1 MAFPFDFLV
10 VDERSAPL
18 LAVETKA
25 LRGTDVAWAMELRRA
40 ILSRSADLR
49 CGLLVATPNRLYLW
63 TGSEAG
69 EVPPRAIEAQ
79 SAFAPYFQR
88 VGIGQVGTVDPAVF
102 ADVVQWWLR
111 DLASG
116 VDRGSNGPEL
126 QSILEVVKGRRVVA
140 ETAA

>member
-25 LRGTDVAWAMELRRA
+25 LRGTDVLWAMELRRV
-40 ILSRSADLR
+40 ILSRSADLG

-63 TGSEAG
+63 RGSEAG
-69 EVPPRAIEAQ
+69 EAPPQVIEAQ
-79 SAFAPYFQR
+79 PAFAPYFQR
-88 VGIGQVGTVDPAVF
+88 VGIGQVGAVDPAVF

-126 QSILEVVKGRRVVA
+126 QSILEIVKGRRILA